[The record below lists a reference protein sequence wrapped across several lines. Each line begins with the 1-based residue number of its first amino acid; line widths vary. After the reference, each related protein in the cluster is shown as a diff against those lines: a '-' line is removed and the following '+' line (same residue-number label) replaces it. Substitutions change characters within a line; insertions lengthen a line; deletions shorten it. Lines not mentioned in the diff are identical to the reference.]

1 MAQDKVT
8 GKPAVQIEVR
18 TTAKEA
24 EYEHVLVTWISTEFK
39 PKVGM
44 VIVNPPDKT
53 EWTVAKVY
61 SMVNHFEGLPSWKTK
76 GTFVATEVGQV

>member
-18 TTAKEA
+18 TLAKEA
-24 EYEHVLVTWISTEFK
+24 EYERVLVTWVSTEFK

-61 SMVNHFEGLPSWKTK
+61 SMVNHFEGLSSWRTR
-76 GTFVATEVGQV
+76 

>member
-18 TTAKEA
+18 TLAKEA
-24 EYEHVLVTWISTEFK
+24 EYERVLVTWVSTELK
-39 PKVGM
+39 PKVGI

-61 SMVNHFEGLPSWKTK
+61 SMVNHFEGLSSWRTR
-76 GTFVATEVGQV
+76 